1 MGAAPDPVAKR
12 RAEYE
17 ALERAYSPGHHGVWA
32 ARRRAEL
39 VDATLEDLFE
49 R

>member
-1 MGAAPDPVAKR
+1 MGAAPDPVDTL

-17 ALERAYSPGHHGVWA
+17 ALERAYSSGHHGVWA

-39 VDATLEDLFE
+39 LDGIGHDGHGA
-49 R
+49 